1 MALVE
6 RIVDLLP
13 IAKKH
18 FYHPSQH
25 GSWSI
30 KYVLPAIC
38 PDMEEAYQSLV
49 GVQNG
54 TMAMDAYVAATELGD
69 MSPAKAEIAEQLK
82 SYCKLDTWAMV
93 RVWSALT
100 AIVPASLTGDD

>member
-1 MALVE
+1 MACLFF
-6 RIVDLLP
+6 D
-13 IAKKH
+13 
-18 FYHPSQH
+18 FSQH

-38 PDMEEAYQSLV
+38 SNMVKVYQNLV

-54 TMAMDAYVAATELGD
+54 AMAKDAYIAATELGD
-69 MSPAKAEIAEQLK
+69 MNPAKAEISRRLR
-82 SYCKLDTWAMV
+82 SYCKLHMWAMV

-100 AIVPASLTGDD
+100 AVELTSLTGDN